1 MTKSIYKIWIITGML
16 LLAAGIP
23 FFYPDLRR
31 IVAFLAGAGIMFIN
45 VLLLGKALTA
55 LFGRTQAEAD
65 PQPGHESGVS
75 PAYEGEPPMTK
86 PQAKGRQPVFIFL
99 LILKYAFLLTTLYIA
114 IVIIK
119 FHPVPFVVGITILPV
134 SIMMMGIFLMLR
146 RHDNA

>member
-1 MTKSIYKIWIITGML
+1 MTNSIYKIWIITGMF

-23 FFYPDLRR
+23 FFYPDLKR
-31 IVAFLAGAGIMFIN
+31 IAAFLAGAGIMFIN

-55 LFGRTQAEAD
+55 LFGRTQAEAE
-65 PQPGHESGVS
+65 PEPGHESVIS
-75 PAYEGEPPMTK
+75 PDYEGKPP
-86 PQAKGRQPVFIFL
+86 AKGTQPVFLFL

-119 FHPVPFVVGITILPV
+119 LHPVPFVVGITILPV